1 MHKERNDVGHKLQ
14 ITLGAMRR
22 SLGGI
27 LRKSNVPDDVFK
39 DIWKGLA
46 MLENVQLREN
56 EFAYKA
62 AINLSQLNAG
72 ERKILSEAFVSHIE
86 GTRIV
91 KNLLLKTRHN
101 SGPKWTCLT
110 LEKEMDRF

>member
-1 MHKERNDVGHKLQ
+1 MVAYLRPAALQ

-22 SLGGI
+22 SLIVALGGI
-27 LRKSNVPDDVFK
+27 LRKSNVPDDVYK

-62 AINLSQLNAG
+62 AINLSQLTAG

-110 LEKEMDRF
+110 LEKELF